1 MDVESKIMYKKTTII
16 FIIVFA
22 FSSFISFAKTIEK
35 SDSLPKLNREI
46 ISFVNANLGKKVGD
60 GQCWALA
67 AEALSAINATWDHQY
82 KFGREIQYGK
92 EKIFPGDII
101 QFNDVTIKYRQ
112 NSSLVIER
120 YLLHTAII
128 YQVKEDGTYIIAN
141 QNVNN
146 VLALKLT
153 ELNLNAVIRGK
164 YTFFRP
170 EE

>member
-1 MDVESKIMYKKTTII
+1 MKLRISLLLFV
-16 FIIVFA
+16 FIT
-22 FSSFISFAKTIEK
+22 FSSLIFSSTIENN
-35 SDSLPKLNREI
+35 DSLPKINRKI
-46 ISFVNANLGKKVGD
+46 ISFVNANLNKKVGD

-67 AEALSAINATWDHQY
+67 AEALNAVNATWDHHF

-92 EKIFPGDII
+92 EQVFPGDII

-112 NSSLVIER
+112 NNSLVIER

-128 YQVKEDGTYIIAN
+128 YQVKKDGTFIIAN

-164 YTFFRP
+164 YTVFRP